1 MDDKKHW
8 IPFILLNV
16 FVSAAVIGA
25 ILFWYDRTYRQATI
39 PAAVISV
46 SVPTSALSSADANT
60 PVPPLPTLDP
70 DAEIDVEIVSIIG
83 AGTFDAEMV
92 LVRYKGEGQ
101 LNLEDWT
108 LSDEDKNVYDFP
120 KLTLYPEGAVQ
131 VHTMAGQ
138 DTVVNL
144 YWGLRQSVWQS
155 GEEAKLID
163 SQGTERATYK
173 VP

>member
-16 FVSAAVIGA
+16 FVSAVVTGA

-46 SVPTSALSSADANT
+46 SAPTSAVSPADANT
-60 PVPPLPTLDP
+60 PLPPPPTLDP
-70 DAEIDVEIVSIIG
+70 DAEINVEIVSIIG

-101 LNLEDWT
+101 LNLADWT

-131 VHTMAGQ
+131 VHTMSGQ

-155 GEEAKLID
+155 GEEAKLFD
-163 SQGTERATYK
+163 SQGTERASYI